1 MLENIFFEY
10 NTKNTE
16 CNVLYTRKL
25 KKKIRFT
32 SRDHV
37 FFTCSIK
44 TDKKYYHTKIY
55 HTKMI
60 IVRVILL
67 IMSIFLS
74 FYTKKKKKFK
84 V

>member
-44 TDKKYYHTKIY
+44 TNKKYYHTK
-55 HTKMI
+55 MI
-60 IVRVILL
+60 ILRVILL